1 MHFEK
6 TGIGPCEVDN
16 FFIGTSREKIKGE
29 KEGPGCPSA
38 LPKQEKFLRPDL
50 FLPASQP
57 RRTLPPPSGHL
68 FPNYPPPLSELQAPG
83 SFLDFPLPSRY
94 YPHRLLLSNPPCS
107 EGRYGS
113 EILRP
118 HFLKERWGFFV
129 PDLRLCGLK
138 GGPPWENSNPPSS
151 LKSSAWPKER
161 SGQPLSHSAEKS
173 KP

>member
-1 MHFEK
+1 MKSIIFLSVLPEK
-6 TGIGPCEVDN
+6 KLKEKKRGQAAPQPCPN
-16 FFIGTSREKIKGE
+16 RKNSSGQTFSF
-29 KEGPGCPSA
+29 
-38 LPKQEKFLRPDL
+38 
-50 FLPASQP
+50 PASQP